1 MWDEIKDR
9 DVIAGANIIMK
20 SILSSCSDRNTIIVG
35 GSWPAAMVAA
45 AVYQQD
51 PSIGAIDLKPDDIDV
66 FHGSERGDFNM
77 VPGGNTYVDDFRAP
91 GE

>member
-1 MWDEIKDR
+1 MWGQIKDNA
-9 DVIAGANIIMK
+9 VIANANSIMK
-20 SILSSCSDRNTIIVG
+20 SILACNCDLSSIIVG

-77 VPGGNTYVDDFRAP
+77 VPGGNTYVDDFMAP